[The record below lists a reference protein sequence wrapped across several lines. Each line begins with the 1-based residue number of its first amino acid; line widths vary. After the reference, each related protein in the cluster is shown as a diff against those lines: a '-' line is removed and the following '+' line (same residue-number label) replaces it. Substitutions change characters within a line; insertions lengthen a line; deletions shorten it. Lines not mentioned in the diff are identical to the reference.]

1 MEGIEVEPN
10 PHQRV
15 KWQFAVIAASTI
27 VSMGAVAAAVLGQE
41 ETAPVAGGQM
51 NIGQTTTST
60 TAPAA
65 IATSF
70 ARPTMKAA
78 RPNGFG

>member
-1 MEGIEVEPN
+1 MEGIEVESN

-15 KWQFAVIAASTI
+15 ELQLAVIAASAI
-27 VSMGAVAAAVLGQE
+27 VVMGAVAVAMLGQE
-41 ETAPVAGGQM
+41 VAAPVAVGRM
-51 NIGQTTTST
+51 DTGQTTTST

-65 IATSF
+65 TVTSF
-70 ARPTMKAA
+70 ASPMMKAA

>member
-1 MEGIEVEPN
+1 MESN

-15 KWQFAVIAASTI
+15 KLQLAVIAVSAI
-27 VSMGAVAAAVLGQE
+27 VVMGAVAAAALGRE
-41 ETAPVAGGQM
+41 ETTPVAGGQM
-51 NIGQTTTST
+51 TTGQTATST

-65 IATSF
+65 MATSF
-70 ARPTMKAA
+70 ASPTMKAA

>member
-1 MEGIEVEPN
+1 MEGIEVESN

-15 KWQFAVIAASTI
+15 EFQLAVTAASAI
-27 VSMGAVAAAVLGQE
+27 VIMGAVAVAVLGQE
-41 ETAPVAGGQM
+41 VATPVAVGRM
-51 NIGQTTTST
+51 NTGQTTTST

-65 IATSF
+65 IVTSF
-70 ARPTMKAA
+70 ASPTMKAA

>member
-1 MEGIEVEPN
+1 MEGIEVESN

-15 KWQFAVIAASTI
+15 KLQLAVIAVSAI
-27 VSMGAVAAAVLGQE
+27 VVMGAVAAALLGQE
-41 ETAPVAGGQM
+41 EKAPVAGGQM

-60 TAPAA
+60 TAPVA

>member
-1 MEGIEVEPN
+1 MESN
-10 PHQRV
+10 LHQRV
-15 KWQFAVIAASTI
+15 RLQLAVLAASAI
-27 VSMGAVAAAVLGQE
+27 VVVGAVAAAVLGQE

-60 TAPAA
+60 TAPVA